1 MLHMAVD
8 TSSSHSYWQTS
19 LLCCSNNNVFPA
31 AQTMPNISCA
41 IRSVYILPHIGPYV
55 SVRNDNVVTGKKI
68 NNFVAVKNNEMFFD
82 TFTWL

>member
-1 MLHMAVD
+1 
-8 TSSSHSYWQTS
+8 
-19 LLCCSNNNVFPA
+19 
-31 AQTMPNISCA
+31 MPNISCA